1 MSEKMLSEAKEN
13 ENHDKHL
20 IWRALQQQ
28 LMV

>member
-20 IWRALQQQ
+20 RRALQQQ
-28 LMV
+28 LTV